1 MRLHI
6 SGLRT
11 AELEQERLLLEL
23 GRRHDELMQ
32 FSHIVSHNLRSP
44 VASILGLA
52 ELLSGQPMP
61 EESSQTCKYILQA
74 ARSMDNLLRDLNNVL
89 SVRATLEEKKQIFS
103 IRDVVYN
110 ISINLKREIEETKT
124 ELHVVIDQRA
134 DELNTIKSYVQS
146 SLYNLVSNAIKY
158 RCEHRRPIVKI
169 DVSKRDN
176 RTVVIV
182 TDNGTGINLEA
193 HKDRI
198 FSLYGRLH
206 SNRDGQGLGLYMT
219 KTQIES
225 LNGTIAV
232 ESEVGKGTVFTIIL

>member
-1 MRLHI
+1 
-6 SGLRT
+6 
-11 AELEQERLLLEL
+11 
-23 GRRHDELMQ
+23 
-32 FSHIVSHNLRSP
+32 
-44 VASILGLA
+44 
-52 ELLSGQPMP
+52 
-61 EESSQTCKYILQA
+61 
-74 ARSMDNLLRDLNNVL
+74 MDNLLRDLNNVL